1 MTLRLPGK
9 VALVTGAGT
18 GIGRATALAL
28 AAEGADVLVHYAS
41 SRESAETVAEAIRGM
56 GRRAQTLQA
65 DLSDRAAPER
75 LAREAEAACG
85 RVDVLVNNAAWV
97 EHAVDSVVDGGDF
110 GQHLPRWDR
119 AFDVNLRAPYELTW
133 RLAQG
138 MKARGGG
145 AVVNVASVAGMY
157 ALTDAPLYS
166 MTKAAL
172 LHFTRQAA
180 QMYAPA
186 VRVNAVAPGWTETGF
201 GGGFILDPEFQ
212 RQVARHVPQRRIGTP
227 DEVAQ
232 AILFL
237 AAGPPYVNG
246 ATLVVDGGMV
256 SELR

>member
-1 MTLRLPGK
+1 MSGSLEGRA
-9 VALVTGAGT
+9 ALVTGAGT

-28 AAEGADVLVHYAS
+28 AGAGADVLVHFAS
-41 SRESAETVAEAIRGM
+41 SRDQAEDVAVQVRAL
-56 GRRAQTLQA
+56 GRRAHLLQA
-65 DLSDRAAPER
+65 DFSDRASVAP
-75 LAREAEAACG
+75 LAEDAEAAWG

-97 EHAVDSVVDGGDF
+97 EHAVDAEVEGGDF
-110 GQHLPRWDR
+110 GRHLPHWDR

-138 MKARGGG
+138 MRARGGG
-145 AVVNVASVAGMY
+145 CVVNVASVAGMY

-180 QMYAPA
+180 QMYAPR

-201 GGGFILDPEFQ
+201 GGGYILDPEFQ
-212 RQVARHVPQRRIGTP
+212 RQIVREIPARRLATPEEVAR
-227 DEVAQ
+227 

-237 AAGPPYVNG
+237 VEGPGVVTG
-246 ATLVVDGGMV
+246 ATLTVDGGMT